1 VSGLE
6 PLGRVLILLGA
17 ALAITGVVLIL
28 GPRIPLLGRLPG
40 DVRIERDGVIID
52 LPLAT
57 LLLISV
63 GLSILLS
70 LFGRGR

>member
-1 VSGLE
+1 VSSLE
-6 PLGRVLILLGA
+6 PLGRVLILLGV
-17 ALAITGVVLIL
+17 ALAITGVVLVL

-40 DVRIERDGVIID
+40 DIRVERDGVTIY

-57 LLLISV
+57 LLLVSV